1 MNNSPVKIRSI
12 KIEDKDDWK
21 ALFQMYA
28 DFYKV
33 KINEN
38 IVTIV
43 WQWLHT
49 SEHELQGLVGEI
61 KSKVIAFAHFRR
73 MPSPM
78 RGKDIGFLDD
88 LYVHPD
94 FRGQKI
100 GEKLIEQLKQI
111 SKDKKWNLVRWI
123 TRDNNVRAKKV
134 YDKVSN
140 KTNWDVYELSS

>member
-61 KSKVIAFAHFRR
+61 NSKVIAFAHFRR
-73 MPSPM
+73 MPSPL

-100 GEKLIEQLKQI
+100 GEKMIEQLKQI